1 MTIVIHSSHK
11 IQYSQ
16 NHISFPLCHCPRHP
30 PFSQT
35 NSLTPFCAP
44 NQPSYHSIP
53 LNQIFN
59 HSLDHQVIDSS
70 QPALQPVSQ
79 SCTLMLSPKRAFIH
93 RRSLSCFSSAI
104 SYPTLQ
110 SVNLSLFHALTYTC
124 SHSTICSVSLNFLT
138 TKPGVLSVFHFFAH
152 TVNCS
157 VIQSF
162 TLPPT
167 HQVFCQSL
175 FRPHSQLLYQPFTL
189 SPTHQVLCQSLF
201 HPFVH
206 TASCSISPSLFHPLT
221 RCSVSHSFTL
231 SPTPSCSVTQSFT
244 LSHIHQVFYQSIFHS
259 LAHTTS
265 CSVSFSLFHTFG
277 IFSRTRPF
285 NRSPSQPSNHYL
297 RYCDYGNNRH
307 RSTDSGCRP
316 PVRHR
321 PQQVLE

>member
-1 MTIVIHSSHK
+1 
-11 IQYSQ
+11 
-16 NHISFPLCHCPRHP
+16 
-30 PFSQT
+30 
-35 NSLTPFCAP
+35 
-44 NQPSYHSIP
+44 
-53 LNQIFN
+53 
-59 HSLDHQVIDSS
+59 
-70 QPALQPVSQ
+70 
-79 SCTLMLSPKRAFIH
+79 MLSPKRAFIH

-138 TKPGVLSVFHFFAH
+138 TKPGVLSVFHSSTH
-152 TVNCS
+152 SPGVLS
-157 VIQSF
+157 V
-162 TLPPT
+162 TL
-167 HQVFCQSL
+167 SL

-189 SPTHQVLCQSLF
+189 SP
-201 HPFVH
+201 
-206 TASCSISPSLFHPLT
+206 
-221 RCSVSHSFTL
+221 
-231 SPTPSCSVTQSFT
+231 
-244 LSHIHQVFYQSIFHS
+244 IHQVFCQSIFHS

-277 IFSRTRPF
+277 TFSRTRPF